1 MRIQPSQ
8 LTSVRSSST
17 TVSHTSMSSKIFA
30 EHVRQRRT
38 SPGARGSAL
47 PKNAMSSSPQTEGAT
62 QLAAS
67 GTRPS
72 ATTGASG
79 GVTGSSSSAGAA
91 GAPGSTSGSV
101 ESSLD
106 QSEDQNIQFLQFQS
120 QINDQS
126 ETFTTLS
133 NVMKTENDTLKNT
146 AGNMAM

>member
-1 MRIQPSQ
+1 
-8 LTSVRSSST
+8 
-17 TVSHTSMSSKIFA
+17 
-30 EHVRQRRT
+30 
-38 SPGARGSAL
+38 
-47 PKNAMSSSPQTEGAT
+47 
-62 QLAAS
+62 
-67 GTRPS
+67 
-72 ATTGASG
+72 
-79 GVTGSSSSAGAA
+79 VTGSSSSAGAA